1 VTAIIDHPR
10 SSLLARLR
18 DPARWIATID
28 IVAVLLA
35 LSLPWST
42 SLVGIFGVVTA
53 VTMLLFS
60 TPGASFA
67 P

>member
-42 SLVGIFGVVTA
+42 SLVG
-53 VTMLLFS
+53 S
-60 TPGASFA
+60 SAS
-67 P
+67 